1 MATAELYQLN
11 RDYLWGLCYRMTG
24 NASDAED
31 IVQETFV
38 RVLERPPARLNDP
51 LRPWLVQ
58 VAVNLSRDYLRR
70 RRRSY
75 TGTWLP
81 SPVPAGS
88 DESPASYEPPAA
100 AGDSPMARYDMLE
113 SVSFAFLLALEALT
127 PTQRAVLLL
136 RDVFDYSTEETARA
150 LGCTEASAKV
160 TLHRARRA
168 MREYDKERIK
178 PNLAHSEM
186 TRRALEQFLLYLNS
200 RDVKGLENLLTADVV
215 NISDGGGEVPAAL
228 MPVRGRDKVT
238 RLVTKLAEHYG
249 ASISVTFHLLNGLP
263 AVLVQGIDAPPG
275 RANRFTMHCDVD
287 RSGRIR
293 KLMVVLAPTKLKMI
307 W

>member
-1 MATAELYQLN
+1 MTSLPPSPKPSWSSCSNLSSRAGERFSRTGVTFLNWSSTTRSRWRAGAGLEGVPVLTSPTCPACSSWAIGSAPRACWPMPPWQARDRPQHWRRATRPKASPYLSDCLLTPTGQGIVATMATAELYQLN

-88 DESPASYEPPAA
+88 DES
-100 AGDSPMARYDMLE
+100 
-113 SVSFAFLLALEALT
+113 
-127 PTQRAVLLL
+127 
-136 RDVFDYSTEETARA
+136 
-150 LGCTEASAKV
+150 
-160 TLHRARRA
+160 
-168 MREYDKERIK
+168 
-178 PNLAHSEM
+178 
-186 TRRALEQFLLYLNS
+186 
-200 RDVKGLENLLTADVV
+200 
-215 NISDGGGEVPAAL
+215 
-228 MPVRGRDKVT
+228 
-238 RLVTKLAEHYG
+238 
-249 ASISVTFHLLNGLP
+249 
-263 AVLVQGIDAPPG
+263 
-275 RANRFTMHCDVD
+275 
-287 RSGRIR
+287 
-293 KLMVVLAPTKLKMI
+293 
-307 W
+307 